1 MWERNAFSTGSVN
14 FDDNLYTTSQRNEQH
29 SPLPGNYSIE
39 SHSHSN
45 RSSQNDVHQSL
56 KHRHQIDPSIS
67 NGQSTN
73 RANHE
78 SISGHN
84 SYQFSTKRQQLNQ
97 HNNNHH
103 HHHHQHHQQQHY
115 HSHHKSNSPST
126 SSSSISSPFQKNFN
140 SALYKTELCR
150 QYIDIGHCD
159 YAEKCLFAHGKN
171 ELKELPKYRR
181 ICVSWANGYC
191 QFGSNCMFMHHD
203 GRPTNVTDS
212 HHRRI
217 SPNGHS
223 QDHVSHRPSKMSRN
237 GHY

>member
-1 MWERNAFSTGSVN
+1 MTDIESVRQRDNEFSIEEKLLCSVWVHDRSLHGKTFDDIQRDFEARFAKKAPKHDLLIMWERNAFSTGSVN

-29 SPLPGNYSIE
+29 SPLPGNYSME
-39 SHSHSN
+39 SH
-45 RSSQNDVHQSL
+45 
-56 KHRHQIDPSIS
+56 
-67 NGQSTN
+67 T
-73 RANHE
+73 
-78 SISGHN
+78 
-84 SYQFSTKRQQLNQ
+84 
-97 HNNNHH
+97 
-103 HHHHQHHQQQHY
+103 
-115 HSHHKSNSPST
+115 
-126 SSSSISSPFQKNFN
+126 
-140 SALYKTELCR
+140 LYKTELCR

-203 GRPTNVTDS
+203 GRPTNATDS

-223 QDHVSHRPSKMSRN
+223 QDYVSHRPSKMSRN